1 MVVFAQCSRGIMAPG
16 PNGTHENAASAPN
29 AIGGQQPATD
39 DRNKTPR
46 HPRWTRQETM
56 VLIEGKKIVE
66 EKGRMGRRSTVFG
79 SDQPEPKWDAVS
91 SYCRRHGVSR
101 GPVQC
106 RKRWSNLVSDF
117 KKIKAWEVQVGREG
131 ESFWMM
137 RSDLRRERRL
147 PGFFDCDVYDVLN
160 GKGSTKASYQLAIV
174 TRSVDENAGDSID
187 GVEVE
192 DDDEMVEDE
201 EGGEGLFSEFEQVGR
216 EEIRRSPQK
225 EKVQKDG
232 QTDSIP
238 SPVPISVNLRDIL
251 IFLHIVLYE
260 FVGDTGTYCKMLLE
274 MKYQPFYQA
283 DPNQGKAL
291 EGKKRQE
298 GPHFGASEFQEGLKR
313 RRQSSNDCHN
323 VDVEDLLIKAIE
335 RNTNL
340 LNAQLED
347 QKLKCQVEREQQK
360 EQHNSIIASLSK
372 ITDALEKIANKL

>member
-1 MVVFAQCSRGIMAPG
+1 MAPG
-16 PNGTHENAASAPN
+16 PNGTHENAASATN
-29 AIGGQQPATD
+29 VVGGQQPATD
-39 DRNKTPR
+39 DRNKTLR

-79 SDQPEPKWDAVS
+79 SDQTEPKWDAVS

-131 ESFWMM
+131 SA
-137 RSDLRRERRL
+137 
-147 PGFFDCDVYDVLN
+147 
-160 GKGSTKASYQLAIV
+160 KAAYQLALV
-174 TRSVDENAGDSID
+174 TRSVDENAGHGID
-187 GVEVE
+187 GLEVE

-201 EGGEGLFSEFEQVGR
+201 EAGDGLFSEFEQVGQ
-216 EEIRRSPQK
+216 EEIGRSPQK

-238 SPVPISVNLRDIL
+238 SPVPIS
-251 IFLHIVLYE
+251 
-260 FVGDTGTYCKMLLE
+260 E
-274 MKYQPFYQA
+274 MKYQPFHQA
-283 DPNQGKAL
+283 DPNQ
-291 EGKKRQE
+291 GKKRQE
-298 GPHFGASEFQEGLKR
+298 GPHFRGASEFQEGLKR
-313 RRQSSNDCHN
+313 RRQSSIDHHN
-323 VDVEDLLIKAIE
+323 VDVEDLLMKAIE

-347 QKLKCQVEREQQK
+347 QKLKCQLDREQQK
-360 EQHNSIIASLSK
+360 EQHNSIIASFQ
-372 ITDALEKIANKL
+372 DN

>member
-1 MVVFAQCSRGIMAPG
+1 MAPG
-16 PNGTHENAASAPN
+16 PNGTHETAASATN
-29 AIGGQQPATD
+29 VVGGQQPATD

-79 SDQPEPKWDAVS
+79 SDQTEPKWDAVS

-147 PGFFDCDVYDVLN
+147 PGFFDCDVYDVLD
-160 GKGSTKASYQLAIV
+160 GKGSAKAAYQLALV
-174 TRSVDENAGDSID
+174 TRSVDENAGHGID
-187 GVEVE
+187 GLEVE

-201 EGGEGLFSEFEQVGR
+201 EAGDGLFSEFEQVGQ
-216 EEIRRSPQK
+216 EEIGRSPQK

-238 SPVPISVNLRDIL
+238 SPVPIS
-251 IFLHIVLYE
+251 
-260 FVGDTGTYCKMLLE
+260 E
-274 MKYQPFYQA
+274 MKYQPFHQA
-283 DPNQGKAL
+283 DPNQ
-291 EGKKRQE
+291 GKKRQE
-298 GPHFGASEFQEGLKR
+298 GPHFRGASEFQEGLKR
-313 RRQSSNDCHN
+313 RRQPSIDHHN
-323 VDVEDLLIKAIE
+323 VDVEDLLMKAIE

-347 QKLKCQVEREQQK
+347 QKLKCQLDREQQK

-372 ITDALEKIANKL
+372 ITDALENIANKL